1 MSIRRMCARADV
13 LGALVVGVIVG
24 FLMQGTALT
33 GQSRR
38 GAMPAASALQLLV
51 DKDQIRDQIYNY
63 CRGLDRMDK
72 ALALSV
78 WHPDATVEMAPSGF
92 KGSGPEWIESAWRT
106 HEKIHSHTHQMTNIL
121 MQVNGDKATSETY
134 FISSLHAEPTD
145 TTANTRL
152 IRGRYL
158 DRWSKRGGRWAMDHR
173 QIVVDFSTVE
183 LATGPNA
190 KSAGRRDTTDPSYR
204 YF

>member
-1 MSIRRMCARADV
+1 MSIRAWVRADV
-13 LGALVVGVIVG
+13 LVGLIVGVLAGLLIEE
-24 FLMQGTALT
+24 TLT
-33 GQSRR
+33 GQSRKSDR
-38 GAMPAASALQLLV
+38 SDAAAIRQLL

-72 ALALSV
+72 PLALSV
-78 WHPDATVEMAPSGF
+78 WHPDATVEMSPSGF

-106 HEKIHSHTHQMTNIL
+106 HERIHSHTHQMTNIL
-121 MQVNGDKATSETY
+121 INLDGAKATSETY
-134 FISSLHAEPTD
+134 FISSLHAEPTA
-145 TTANTRL
+145 TSATTRL

-173 QIVVDFSTVE
+173 QIIVDFSTVE
-183 LATGPNA
+183 NATSPNGT
-190 KSAGRRDTTDPSYR
+190 SAGRRDRTDPSYR

>member
-1 MSIRRMCARADV
+1 MLIRRALARADV
-13 LGALVVGVIVG
+13 LGAMVVGVITG
-24 FLMQGTALT
+24 LLMQGTALT

-38 GAMPAASALQLLV
+38 SEMPDASAVRLLV

-72 ALALSV
+72 ALALAV
-78 WHPDATVEMAPSGF
+78 WHPDATVEMSPSGF

-106 HEKIHSHTHQMTNIL
+106 HERIHSHTHQMTNIL
-121 MQVNGDKATSETY
+121 IRVDGDKATSETY
-134 FISSLHAEPTD
+134 FISSLHAEPTA
-145 TTANTRL
+145 TSATTRL

-158 DRWSKRGGRWAMDHR
+158 DRWSRRGGRWAMDHR
-173 QIVVDFSTVE
+173 QIIVDFSTVE
-183 LATGPNA
+183 NATGPNGT
-190 KSAGRRDTTDPSYR
+190 SAGRRDRTDPSYR